1 MKSKSQESRRASI
14 ELEKNFIRVFPNHLY
29 ENPNILKEIS
39 PGCSLEGLML

>member
-14 ELEKNFIRVFPNHLY
+14 ELEKKFIRVFPNHLY

-39 PGCSLEGLML
+39 PGCSLEGLRL